1 MDFKETCLWMS
12 YRYAIGRK
20 SIAAVSHASEIA
32 KHLDWIPDDRWE
44 FTAEDILR
52 EVNQSIGWTD
62 NLSIMGLD
70 GYRKTDV
77 FSVLFSFIEK
87 NPTYMSHDMFNK
99 HHWVINLDNGNV
111 SVMEKE
117 EPTNKL
123 LTIFYDYNDYRDWI
137 KLAKILKNETVNVTL
152 EYNGETIV
160 EECYEFWECSLSNG
174 EVSLTK
180 RYSKVKGMDNRKGHD
195 FMIGW
200 YISPEYI
207 KNVEYK

>member
-20 SIAAVSHASEIA
+20 SIAAVSHAAEIA
-32 KHLDWIPDDRWE
+32 KHLDWIPEDRWE

-70 GYRKTDV
+70 GHRKTDV

-123 LTIFYDYNDYRDWI
+123 LSIFYDYNDYRDWI

-152 EYNGETIV
+152 EYNGETVV
-160 EECYEFWECSLSNG
+160 EECYEFWECSLYNG

-180 RYSKVKGMDNRKGHD
+180 RYSKVRGMDTCKGHN

-200 YISPEYI
+200 HISPEYI

>member
-52 EVNQSIGWTD
+52 EVNQSVGWTD

-70 GYRKTDV
+70 GHRKTDV

-152 EYNGETIV
+152 EYNGETVV
-160 EECYEFWECSLSNG
+160 EECYEFWECSLNDG
-174 EVSLTK
+174 EVSLNK
-180 RYSKVKGMDNRKGHD
+180 RYSKVRGMDNRKGHD

>member
-20 SIAAVSHASEIA
+20 SIAAVSHAAEIA
-32 KHLDWIPDDRWE
+32 KHLDWIPGDRWE

-62 NLSIMGLD
+62 NLTVMGLD
-70 GYRKTDV
+70 GYRETDV

-117 EPTNKL
+117 EPTNNI
-123 LTIFYDYNDYRDWI
+123 LTIFYDYDDYKDWI

-160 EECYEFWECSLSNG
+160 EECYEFWECSLKNG
-174 EVSLTK
+174 EVSLNK
-180 RYSKVKGMDNRKGHD
+180 RYSKVRGMDNCKSHN

-200 YISPEYI
+200 HIIPEYI
-207 KNVEYK
+207 KKVEYK

>member
-20 SIAAVSHASEIA
+20 SIAAVSHAAEIA

-62 NLSIMGLD
+62 NLTVMGLD
-70 GYRKTDV
+70 GYRETDV

-117 EPTNKL
+117 EPTNNI
-123 LTIFYDYNDYRDWI
+123 LTIFYDYDDYKDWI
-137 KLAKILKNETVNVTL
+137 KLAKTAGARNKIKQWFKKECREENIQRGREMLGSELRREGLTL
-152 EYNGETIV
+152 GSAGFPGLID
-160 EECYEFWECSLSNG
+160 G
-174 EVSLTK
+174 QRPAQAK
-180 RYSKVKGMDNRKGHD
+180 ADDH
-195 FMIGW
+195 
-200 YISPEYI
+200 
-207 KNVEYK
+207 

>member
-1 MDFKETCLWMS
+1 MS

-20 SIAAVSHASEIA
+20 SIAAVSHAADIA

-77 FSVLFSFIEK
+77 FSVFFSFIEK

-117 EPTNKL
+117 EPTNNI
-123 LTIFYDYNDYRDWI
+123 LTIFYDYDDYKDWI

-174 EVSLTK
+174 EVSLNK